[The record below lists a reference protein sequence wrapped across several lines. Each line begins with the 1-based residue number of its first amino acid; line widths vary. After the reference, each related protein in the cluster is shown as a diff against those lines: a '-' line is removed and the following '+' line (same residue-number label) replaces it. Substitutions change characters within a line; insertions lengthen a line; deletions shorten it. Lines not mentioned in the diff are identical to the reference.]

1 MNFSFILMDAQ
12 FATEN
17 SETQCEWIQNDSF
30 LALVNCLLFFES
42 RHLRNFQLML
52 VEILAYI
59 EENHLVARNK
69 VRDYHV
75 MNQARTL
82 VFSLSSLL

>member
-1 MNFSFILMDAQ
+1 MDAQ
-12 FATEN
+12 FVTEN
-17 SETQCEWIQNDSF
+17 SETQCEWIRNDSF
-30 LALVNCLLFFES
+30 LALVNCLLFFFES

-52 VEILAYI
+52 VKILAYT

-75 MNQARTL
+75 MDQA
-82 VFSLSSLL
+82 

>member
-30 LALVNCLLFFES
+30 LALVNCLLFFFFFES
-42 RHLRNFQLML
+42 GHLRNFQLML
-52 VEILAYI
+52 VKILAYT

-75 MNQARTL
+75 MNQA
-82 VFSLSSLL
+82 